1 MQFGDKEE
9 YKPGFEG
16 ITFIIGICITVIGIM
31 LGVLILG
38 PIIASSFPLGDG
50 SEWGLV
56 GAFIL
61 GWIPLIPIIIG
72 LVTTGIS
79 AIVIHIKKNK

>member
-9 YKPGFEG
+9 YNPGFEG

-38 PIIASSFPLGDG
+38 PIIALVSFC
-50 SEWGLV
+50 
-56 GAFIL
+56 FF
-61 GWIPLIPIIIG
+61 
-72 LVTTGIS
+72 
-79 AIVIHIKKNK
+79 